1 MKSRETLIRVQRFN
15 VDEKR
20 RQLADIDMMIAD
32 FRQKEADLEQQIE
45 IEQERAGISD
55 VTHFAYPTFA
65 KAAIGRRDNLATS
78 IAGLETR
85 RAEAADQLADA
96 VGELKRLEILNER
109 DQSRRRSAAA
119 KSEQMALD
127 EIGGTMFRG

>member
-20 RQLADIDMMIAD
+20 RQLADIDLMIAE
-32 FRQKEADLEQQIE
+32 FKQKQADLNHQIE
-45 IEQERAGISD
+45 VEQERAGISD

-65 KAAIGRRDNLATS
+65 KAAIGRRENLAAS
-78 IAGLETR
+78 IAGLETQR
-85 RAEAADQLADA
+85 EAAGDQLSDA
-96 VGELKRLEILNER
+96 VAELKRLELLNER
-109 DQSRRRSAAA
+109 DKTRRRSALA

-127 EIGGTMFRG
+127 EAGRAMFRG

>member
-78 IAGLETR
+78 IAGLEAR
-85 RAEAADQLADA
+85 RTEAADQLADA

-109 DQSRRRSAAA
+109 DQTRRRSAAA
-119 KSEQMALD
+119 KAEQMALD
-127 EIGGTMFRG
+127 EIGGSMFRG